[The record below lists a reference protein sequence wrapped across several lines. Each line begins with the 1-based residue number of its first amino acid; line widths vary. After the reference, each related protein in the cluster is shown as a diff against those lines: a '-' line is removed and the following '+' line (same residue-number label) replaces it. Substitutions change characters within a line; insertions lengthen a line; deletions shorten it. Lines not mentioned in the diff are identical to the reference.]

1 MSWMGS
7 AEEDERA
14 AEDEGN
20 PIKASNTCCVG
31 GRVGGGES
39 EGIKA
44 GHSLGPLKDDVT
56 CGQSEALAAVPLPAD
71 VFSPTEHQT
80 KRVTS

>member
-7 AEEDERA
+7 AEGDERA

-20 PIKASNTCCVG
+20 PIKASNTCC
-31 GRVGGGES
+31 VGGGES

-71 VFSPTEHQT
+71 VFSPTECQT